1 MKMTEQEYRDLRV
14 DRMIEEQRKDAEW
27 VSISLSDEAKKSLPA
42 YKIGFRKGF
51 QKALAILKDEYGIFG

>member
-1 MKMTEQEYRDLRV
+1 MLTEQEYRNLRV
-14 DRMIEEQRKDAEW
+14 DRMTIEQRMDASW

-51 QKALAILKDEYGIFG
+51 QKALAILKDEYGIFE

>member
-27 VSISLSDEAKKSLPA
+27 VSIFLSDEEKKHLPA